1 MTQSKNDDTR
11 GDEELERVTEEIA
24 GHLAALGIS
33 LTGRERPED
42 LVRLQDAIRRFEN
55 AVESRGGD
63 LMMDEGPHGRT
74 REPDDPHFKL
84 PQRDLHE
91 SVNHY
96 LERLARATDD
106 VLRHRPLT

>member
-1 MTQSKNDDTR
+1 MVQRRDDEAR
-11 GDEELERVTEEIA
+11 GGEELERVSAEIA

-42 LVRLQDAIRRFEN
+42 LGLLQEAVERFED

-63 LMMDEGPHGRT
+63 LMMDEGPRGQT
-74 REPDDPHFKL
+74 TEPDDPHFKL
-84 PQRDLHE
+84 PRRQLHE
-91 SVNHY
+91 SVDHY

-106 VLRHRPLT
+106 VLRHRPLP